1 MQRKILLIYTG
12 GTIGM
17 INDPV
22 SGVLKPFDF
31 EQLVEEIPE
40 LNRLDCNIETISF
53 IEPIDSS
60 NMTPDTWVK
69 LVKMIEEN
77 YDFFDGFVV
86 LHGTDTMAFTA
97 SAVSYMI
104 ENLKKPVVFTGS
116 QLPIGIIRTD
126 GKENLITAIEIA
138 SAYSGNVPIVPEV
151 SIYFEYKLF
160 RGNRTTKLSANHFN
174 AFESFNYPILAE
186 AGIDIAYNIDDIL
199 PVPEGETIFRYG
211 IENDIFI
218 LKLYPGISKKLV
230 HHFFTAPEIKAVVLE
245 TFGAG
250 NATSYSWFLEEL
262 KEAISNGV
270 IIVNVTQCKMGSVDQ
285 TKYETG
291 KGLDELGLISGGDIT
306 SEAAITKLMYLLGN
320 YDKNADIK
328 SLFQQNLVGEISD

>member
-17 INDPV
+17 INDPK
-22 SGVLKPFDF
+22 SEVLKPFDF
-31 EQLVEEIPE
+31 SQIMEEVPE
-40 LNRLDCNIETISF
+40 LNRLDCQIETISF
-53 IEPIDSS
+53 EVPIDSS
-60 NMTPDTWVK
+60 NMSPEVWVK
-69 LVKMIEEN
+69 LVKMVESN
-77 YDFFDGFVV
+77 YDDFDGFVI
-86 LHGTDTMAFTA
+86 LHGTDTMAYTA

-104 ENLKKPVVFTGS
+104 ENLNKPIVFTGS

-138 SAYSGNVPIVPEV
+138 SAYENGKPVVPEV
-151 SIYFEYKLF
+151 CVYFEYKLF

-174 AFESFNYPILAE
+174 AFASFNYPPLAE
-186 AGIDIAYNIDDIL
+186 AGIDLEYNLSAIL
-199 PVPEGETIFRYG
+199 PIQKGNTQFRYG

-230 HHFFTAPEIKAVVLE
+230 HHFFNAPEIKGVILE

-250 NATSYSWFLEEL
+250 NATSYDWFLDEI
-262 KEAISNGV
+262 KEAIGKGI

-291 KGLDELGLISGGDIT
+291 KGLAKLGVISGGDIT

-320 YDKNADIK
+320 YTDGQTIRKH
-328 SLFQQNLVGEISD
+328 FTENLVGELSA